1 MTIIKKTNP
10 VNPNKPWLVDIS
22 YTDWQGKK
30 VRKRRYFTTR
40 REANEWEFDLKNS
53 LTIGTDI
60 TFSNLVAAYLEYI
73 VPRIKETTLES
84 KKTII
89 TTKILPY
96 FENKVLK
103 DITGNDIAKWQTLM
117 IKSNASKTYI
127 KTINTHLSAIFNYAK
142 KFYGLQVNPLHI
154 TGSIGRRLSDRMDF
168 YTINEFHKFYDAVKD
183 RPESKVIF
191 PLLFFSGMRVG
202 ELLALT
208 AKDFNY
214 EKHTVSINKT
224 YIRLHKRDVIT
235 DPKTPTSV
243 RTIKLPNFIFELLDE
258 YISQLYDYSPSE
270 RLFIVSRSYLLSE
283 MERGA
288 QKANLKRIRIHDLR
302 HSHASVLINKNY
314 SPALISK
321 RLGHTNIT
329 TTLQI
334 YAHLYPEREDD
345 AVLDLQHEWNKENS
359 LE

>member
-1 MTIIKKTNP
+1 M
-10 VNPNKPWLVDIS
+10 
-22 YTDWQGKK
+22 
-30 VRKRRYFTTR
+30 
-40 REANEWEFDLKNS
+40 
-53 LTIGTDI
+53 
-60 TFSNLVAAYLEYI
+60 
-73 VPRIKETTLES
+73 
-84 KKTII
+84 
-89 TTKILPY
+89 PY
-96 FENKVLK
+96 FGNKVLK
-103 DITGNDIAKWQTLM
+103 DISGNDIAKWQTLM

-168 YTINEFHKFYDAVKD
+168 YTIDEFHKFYSAVKD
-183 RPESKVIF
+183 RPESKIIF

-208 AKDFNY
+208 KKDFNY
-214 EKHTVSINKT
+214 EKRTVSINKT
-224 YIRLHKRDVIT
+224 YTRLHKRDVIT
-235 DPKTPTSV
+235 DPKTPTSI

-258 YISQLYDYSPSE
+258 YISQLYDYSPSD
-270 RLFIVSRSYLLSE
+270 RLFVVSRAYLLSE
-283 MERGA
+283 MLRGA

-345 AVLDLQHEWNKENS
+345 AVSDLQNEWDKENS
-359 LE
+359 L

>member
-1 MTIIKKTNP
+1 MTVIKKTNP
-10 VNPNKPWLVDIS
+10 VNPNKPWLADVS

-30 VRKRRYFTTR
+30 ARKRKYFATR
-40 REANEWEFDLKNS
+40 REANDWERDCKNS
-53 LTIGTDI
+53 LTMGTGI

-73 VPRIKETTLES
+73 IPRIKETTLES

-89 TTKILPY
+89 ATKILPY
-96 FENKVLK
+96 FGNKVLK
-103 DITGNDIAKWQTLM
+103 DISGNDIAKWQTLM

-168 YTINEFHKFYDAVKD
+168 YTIDEFHKFYSAVKD
-183 RPESKVIF
+183 RPESKIIF

-208 AKDFNY
+208 KKDFNY
-214 EKHTVSINKT
+214 EKRTVSINKT
-224 YIRLHKRDVIT
+224 YTRLHKRDVIT
-235 DPKTPTSV
+235 DPKTPTSI

-258 YISQLYDYSPSE
+258 YISQLYDYSPSD
-270 RLFIVSRSYLLSE
+270 RLFVVSRAYLLSE
-283 MERGA
+283 MLRGA

-345 AVLDLQHEWNKENS
+345 AVSDLQNEWDKENS
-359 LE
+359 L

>member
-1 MTIIKKTNP
+1 MTVIKKTNP
-10 VNPNKPWLVDIS
+10 VNPNKPWLADVS

-30 VRKRRYFTTR
+30 ARKRKYFATR
-40 REANEWEFDLKNS
+40 REANDWEHDFKNS
-53 LTIGTDI
+53 LTIGTGI

-73 VPRIKETTLES
+73 IPRIKETTLES

-89 TTKILPY
+89 ATKILPY
-96 FENKVLK
+96 FGNKILK
-103 DITGNDIAKWQTLM
+103 DISGNDIAKWQTLM

-168 YTINEFHKFYDAVKD
+168 YTIDEFHKFYSAVKD
-183 RPESKVIF
+183 RPESKIIF

-208 AKDFNY
+208 KKDFNY
-214 EKHTVSINKT
+214 EKRTVSINKT
-224 YIRLHKRDVIT
+224 YTRLHKRDVIT
-235 DPKTPTSV
+235 DPKTPTSIL
-243 RTIKLPNFIFELLDE
+243 TIKLPNFIFELLDE
-258 YISQLYDYSPSE
+258 YISQLYDYSPSD
-270 RLFIVSRSYLLSE
+270 RLFVVSRAYLLSE
-283 MERGA
+283 MLRGA

-345 AVLDLQHEWNKENS
+345 AVSDLQNEWDKENS
-359 LE
+359 L

>member
-1 MTIIKKTNP
+1 MTVIKKTNP
-10 VNPNKPWLVDIS
+10 VNPNKPWLADVS

-30 VRKRRYFTTR
+30 ARKRKYFVTR
-40 REANEWEFDLKNS
+40 REANDWERDFKNS
-53 LTIGTDI
+53 LTMGTGI

-73 VPRIKETTLES
+73 IPRIKETTLES

-89 TTKILPY
+89 ATKILPY
-96 FENKVLK
+96 FGNKVLK
-103 DITGNDIAKWQTLM
+103 DISGNDIAKWQTLM

-168 YTINEFHKFYDAVKD
+168 YTIDEFHKFYSAVKD
-183 RPESKVIF
+183 RPESKIIF

-208 AKDFNY
+208 KKDFNY
-214 EKHTVSINKT
+214 EKRTVSINKT
-224 YIRLHKRDVIT
+224 YTRLHKRDVIT
-235 DPKTPTSV
+235 DPKTPTSI

-258 YISQLYDYSPSE
+258 YISQLYDYSPSD
-270 RLFIVSRSYLLSE
+270 RLFVVSRAYLLSE
-283 MERGA
+283 MLRGA

-345 AVLDLQHEWNKENS
+345 AVSDLQNEWDKENS
-359 LE
+359 L

>member
-1 MTIIKKTNP
+1 MTVIKKTNP
-10 VNPNKPWLVDIS
+10 VNPNKPWLADVS

-30 VRKRRYFTTR
+30 ARKRKYFATR
-40 REANEWEFDLKNS
+40 REANDWEHDFKNS
-53 LTIGTDI
+53 LTIGTGI

-73 VPRIKETTLES
+73 IPRIKETTLES

-89 TTKILPY
+89 ATKILPY
-96 FENKVLK
+96 FGNKVLK
-103 DITGNDIAKWQTLM
+103 DISGNDIAKWQTLM

-168 YTINEFHKFYDAVKD
+168 YTIDEFHKFYSAVKD
-183 RPESKVIF
+183 RPESKIIF

-208 AKDFNY
+208 KKDFNY

-224 YIRLHKRDVIT
+224 YTRLHKRDVIT
-235 DPKTPTSV
+235 DPKTPTSI

-258 YISQLYDYSPSE
+258 YISQLYDYSPSD
-270 RLFIVSRSYLLSE
+270 RLFVVSRAYLLGE
-283 MERGA
+283 MLRGA

-345 AVLDLQHEWNKENS
+345 AVSDLQNEWDKENS
-359 LE
+359 L

>member
-1 MTIIKKTNP
+1 MTVIKKTNP
-10 VNPNKPWLVDIS
+10 VNPNKPWLADVS

-30 VRKRRYFTTR
+30 ARKRKYFATR
-40 REANEWEFDLKNS
+40 REANDWERDFKNS
-53 LTIGTDI
+53 LTIGTGI

-73 VPRIKETTLES
+73 IPRIKETTLES

-89 TTKILPY
+89 ATKILPY
-96 FENKVLK
+96 FGNKILK
-103 DITGNDIAKWQTLM
+103 DISGNDIAKWQTLM

-168 YTINEFHKFYDAVKD
+168 YTIDEFHKFYSAVKD
-183 RPESKVIF
+183 RPESKIIF

-208 AKDFNY
+208 KKDFNY
-214 EKHTVSINKT
+214 EKRTVSINKT
-224 YIRLHKRDVIT
+224 YTRLHKRDVIT
-235 DPKTPTSV
+235 DPKTPTSI

-258 YISQLYDYSPSE
+258 YISQLYDYSPSD
-270 RLFIVSRSYLLSE
+270 RLFVVSRSYLLSE
-283 MERGA
+283 MLRGA

-345 AVLDLQHEWNKENS
+345 AVSDLQNEWDKENS
-359 LE
+359 L